1 MIIKTKALKIGKFH
15 FKTHLNIL
23 FPLTFKR
30 AFDPK
35 NHEFKK
41 CAFNK
46 KKNSILC
53 FLGRGM
59 DAIYINDIDQDI
71 VKNNYIQNIIVNWV

>member
-1 MIIKTKALKIGKFH
+1 MNLK
-15 FKTHLNIL
+15 NA
-23 FPLTFKR
+23 PLT
-30 AFDPK
+30 
-35 NHEFKK
+35 
-41 CAFNK
+41 K
-46 KKNSILC
+46 KKNSILR